1 MKTIK
6 KILVGI
12 DGSES
17 ALNAANYAIKLAKE
31 LKAKLEL
38 IYIIRYAM
46 GNIDGGVFPYEI
58 EKMEKEN
65 ACKLVKKIKN
75 SHKEIVMKDMEL
87 VGEPLGEINKAID
100 IWHPDL
106 FIIGHH
112 THYFLEKL
120 FMGSVEKKLLRN
132 LKIPLLVVP
141 ENFVF

>member
-1 MKTIK
+1 MKTIR

-31 LKAKLEL
+31 LNAKLEL

-58 EKMEKEN
+58 EKTEKEN
-65 ACKLVKKIKN
+65 ARELVKKIKN
-75 SHKEIVMKDMEL
+75 NHKEITMKDMEL

-100 IWHPDL
+100 TWHPDL

-120 FMGSVEKKLLRN
+120 FMGSVEKKILRN
-132 LKIPLLVVP
+132 LKVPLLVLP
-141 ENFVF
+141 ENFDF

>member
-17 ALNAANYAIKLAKE
+17 ALNAANYAINLAKE

-65 ACKLVKKIKN
+65 ASKLIKNIKN
-75 SHKEIVMKDMEL
+75 SHKEITIKDIEL
-87 VGEPLGEINKAID
+87 VGEPVEEINKVID
-100 IWHPDL
+100 MWHPDL

-112 THYFLEKL
+112 THYFLENL
-120 FMGSVEKKLLRN
+120 FKGSVEKKLLRN
-132 LKIPLLVVP
+132 LKVPLLVLP
-141 ENFVF
+141 ENFDF